1 MVVLKSYEIYH
12 YTVKYV
18 SDRYSTQLQASCSS
32 HAIPACTL
40 MFLNRNRLHHA
51 LSSFNHVTHRWAAIP
66 LHNPHDSITQRPSSH
81 PADAI
86 GKQSLCLTS
95 WNIQTWPITC
105 SKLILNHILKGPKFS
120 DIIHLQ
126 QVTSSA

>member
-18 SDRYSTQLQASCSS
+18 SDRYSTHLQASCSS
-32 HAIPACTL
+32 HTISAHTL

-51 LSSFNHVTHRWAAIP
+51 LSSFNHVTHHWAAIP
-66 LHNPHDSITQRPSSH
+66 LCDPHDSITQRPSSH

-86 GKQSLCLTS
+86 GKQSLCLMS
-95 WNIQTWPITC
+95 WN
-105 SKLILNHILKGPKFS
+105 NV
-120 DIIHLQ
+120 HLDSLDSHFWCALQ
-126 QVTSSA
+126 MLPPAQA